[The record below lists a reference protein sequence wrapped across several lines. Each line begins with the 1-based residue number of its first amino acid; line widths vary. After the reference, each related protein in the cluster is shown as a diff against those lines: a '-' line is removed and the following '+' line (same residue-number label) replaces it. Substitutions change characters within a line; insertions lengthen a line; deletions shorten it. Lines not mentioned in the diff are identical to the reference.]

1 MKTCNYFLLLIIVVF
16 LRSVPATEP
25 FAEQQNWNSRSTQLR
40 RQMVEILTLPVER
53 IPLDAVTHRTQSA
66 NGYTIESITFVSEPN
81 SRITALLYLPEP
93 LDGPV
98 PAVIVACGHGGSK
111 SCFYAQY
118 AGQLYAQL
126 GFACLIPDTIG
137 EEEREKDGRPG
148 ARGHDLY
155 YLGDKNPEFVKTK
168 LKRSVLGKIIWDLI
182 RGIDYLET
190 RPEIDKTR
198 IGITGYSLGG
208 ATAGC
213 VAIVDQRVK
222 ASVLC
227 GWNFAERYT
236 RVGKYCTRL
245 PYIEFDKIMKFDE
258 MTALLAPHAKTL
270 FMCGTKDA
278 VIDPGE
284 DGAAVVR
291 ELHTNITGA
300 KAILDRAGINGI
312 IETDLTPG
320 AGHRPFLLSHRA
332 VSWMQQHLMTPQMR
346 KPIPVG
352 TISFG
357 EWVDSQGQQIEELY
371 NTERN
376 ERGLKAVACGAVYRE
391 PKVLAC
397 FPECIKPDPVY
408 TMQGWVDTTVK
419 AVMTETI
426 THWMEPQKWVR
437 DIDEPVIS
445 LGTDGA
451 FDDMHIFAPCVSHE
465 QGTYTMWY
473 CGSRGGVEQRVFKL
487 GYAESADGIHFTK
500 ANFAPVYEFGD
511 GKHSVL
517 TPTLL
522 RNPDGSVL
530 REDGQLRMWFAAA
543 DLSQTGA
550 LHTLH
555 ETTSGDGILWS
566 SPSPPYLDNVYAPTI
581 IKEYGAYRMWYTDV
595 SVEPWSIRYAESSDG
610 KSWTVNENPVLII
623 DQEWE
628 TGRLFYPTV
637 LKLDGLY
644 IMWYGSYWSE
654 VNLNTALGCAVS
666 KDGLAW
672 KKNPNNPVFRP
683 DPSRSWESHY
693 TTSQSVIQLED
704 GSLRIWYAS
713 RKQPPHVNKYFA
725 IGTAKW
731 ERK

>member
-1 MKTCNYFLLLIIVVF
+1 METCKSPFMLITMVCLWILSTNKTYADQADWKE
-16 LRSVPATEP
+16 RS
-25 FAEQQNWNSRSTQLR
+25 SQLR
-40 RQMVEILTLPVER
+40 HQITEILTLPTDRV
-53 IPLDAVTHRTQSA
+53 PLDGKTHRI
-66 NGYTIESITFVSEPN
+66 NHGDGYTIESITFASEPN
-81 SRITALLYLPEP
+81 SRVTALLYLPDP
-93 LDGPV
+93 LESPV
-98 PAVIVACGHGGSK
+98 PAIIVACGHGGSK

-137 EEEREKDGRPG
+137 EEEREKDGRLG

-168 LKRSVLGKIIWDLI
+168 LKRNVLGKIIRDLI

-190 RPEIDKTR
+190 RPETDKNR

-213 VAIVDQRVK
+213 VAIVDQRIK

-227 GWNFAERYT
+227 GWNFSERYT

-245 PYIEFDKIMKFDE
+245 PYIEFDKIMNFGE
-258 MTALLAPHAKTL
+258 MTALLAPHAPTL

-278 VIDPGE
+278 IIDPGE

-291 ELHTNITGA
+291 ELQTTIAGA
-300 KAILDRAGINGI
+300 QTILDRAGIDGI
-312 IETDLTPG
+312 IESDLTPG
-320 AGHRPFLLSHRA
+320 AGHRPFFLSHTA
-332 VSWMQQHLMTPQMR
+332 VKWMQKYLMTSQNR
-346 KPIPVG
+346 KSVPST

-376 ERGLKAVACGAVYRE
+376 ERGLQAVDSGAIYRD
-391 PKVLAC
+391 PKELAC

-445 LGTDGA
+445 LGEKGE
-451 FDDMHIFAPCVSHE
+451 FDDMHIFAPCVAFENSR
-465 QGTYTMWY
+465 YIMWY

-487 GYAESADGIHFTK
+487 GYAKSTDGIHFTK

-522 RNPDGSVL
+522 RNSDGSVL
-530 REDGQLRMWFAAA
+530 RENGQLRMWFAAA

-555 ETTSGDGILWS
+555 ETTSGDGIHWS

-581 IKEYGAYRMWYTDV
+581 IKEYGTYRMWYTDV
-595 SVEPWSIRYAESSDG
+595 SVEPW
-610 KSWTVNENPVLII
+610 
-623 DQEWE
+623 
-628 TGRLFYPTV
+628 
-637 LKLDGLY
+637 
-644 IMWYGSYWSE
+644 
-654 VNLNTALGCAVS
+654 
-666 KDGLAW
+666 
-672 KKNPNNPVFRP
+672 
-683 DPSRSWESHY
+683 
-693 TTSQSVIQLED
+693 
-704 GSLRIWYAS
+704 
-713 RKQPPHVNKYFA
+713 
-725 IGTAKW
+725 
-731 ERK
+731 